1 MRTRWLTCGLLALA
15 CACGGD
21 DGSDGTESSDETADT
36 DDMTPDGRVATTGFE
51 KPLEVMRA
59 NVANADVGPVD
70 LGCLGTATNIVATT
84 TNVALTAKVVDF
96 QKRTSGG
103 DREPIEGAT
112 VTTFPGIDITNTSF
126 GAGGTSDANGDVTV
140 NVNAGTK
147 VFGFKM
153 TKSTALD
160 TLLINQFLEDAT
172 SPTQTYGEEVRLI
185 SKLTADTLP
194 ALIGIEEGR
203 APGTGMVAG
212 AIRDCQGREI
222 SNFIATVS
230 TTAGTANIPAD
241 QLSFYFS
248 TAATPLPTVHSQ
260 NPDGSPSGLF
270 LVLDVPPPASNR
282 AFVQVWG
289 YVSQADLDTDSLT
302 LVAELEVPVIADTV
316 VTGSYRPRRTG
327 E

>member
-1 MRTRWLTCGLLALA
+1 
-15 CACGGD
+15 
-21 DGSDGTESSDETADT
+21 
-36 DDMTPDGRVATTGFE
+36 MTPDGRTMTTGFE

-59 NVANADVGPVD
+59 NLNNADVGPVD
-70 LGCLGTATNIVATT
+70 LGCLGTATNIVPTT

-96 QKRTSGG
+96 QKRTAGG
-103 DREPIEGAT
+103 EREPIEGAV
-112 VTTFPGIDITNTSF
+112 VTTFPGIAI
-126 GAGGTSDANGDVTV
+126 SDANPATSMADGNVTV
-140 NVNAGTK
+140 TIPSGTR

-160 TLLINQFLEDAT
+160 TLLINQFLTDAT
-172 SPTQTYGEEVRLI
+172 SPTQTYDEEVRLI

-230 TTAGTANIPAD
+230 TTASTATIPD
-241 QLSFYFS
+241 GQLSFYFS

-289 YVSQADLDTDSLT
+289 YASQADLDTDSLT

>member
-1 MRTRWLTCGLLALA
+1 MRTRWLTCGLLALV

-21 DGSDGTESSDETADT
+21 DGGDGTESSDETADS
-36 DDMTPDGRVATTGFE
+36 DMTPDGRMMTTGFE

-59 NVANADVGPVD
+59 NLNNADVGAVD
-70 LGCLGTATNIVATT
+70 LGCLGTATNIVPTT

-103 DREPIEGAT
+103 DREPIEGAL
-112 VTTFPGIDITNTSF
+112 VTTFPGIAI
-126 GAGGTSDANGDVTV
+126 SDANPATSLADGTVAVTIPS
-140 NVNAGTK
+140 GTQ
-147 VFGFKM
+147 VFGFKV
-153 TKSTALD
+153 KKESTALD

-230 TTAGTANIPAD
+230 TTAGTATIPAD

-289 YVSQADLDTDSLT
+289 YASQADLDADSLT